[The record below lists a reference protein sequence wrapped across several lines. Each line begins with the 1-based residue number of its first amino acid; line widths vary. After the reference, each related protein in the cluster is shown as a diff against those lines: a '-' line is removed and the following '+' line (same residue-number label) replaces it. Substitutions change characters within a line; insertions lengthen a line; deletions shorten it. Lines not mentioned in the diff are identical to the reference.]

1 MTNDSDGLEHRLEE
15 RHGKRTWREKLRY
28 QLRTFGVTFP
38 FWGAMQRWVLSAVRT
53 MKWALIVS
61 GVALLV
67 VSVLHVAG
75 AVVYEALGYGTV
87 GWYGLEPV
95 GSSLLGVGELLVLIV
110 GGGAAYAGG
119 APWRTVALLTL
130 AYLLYSWRRQW
141 YIDNAVKTLRECDE
155 EEATGPVFFEN
166 AGEVFVYLNRGGERS
181 AVRMLGLAGAVALLA
196 GVAEVLMRFDLLQ
209 VGTVVSDPVFLT
221 GGLTLVTAI
230 RVVLVV
236 SSFGVVYWVGRAVN
250 EDALDRGLELP
261 EAFGWRAAAVGAF
274 AYVLVVS
281 FLGPPAMAVDV
292 AATVVVVLPG
302 LVGVGYEVRRAAYER
317 SSTPSVADIEDEVD
331 ADGEGDEQWNDV
343 E

>member
-1 MTNDSDGLEHRLEE
+1 
-15 RHGKRTWREKLRY
+15 
-28 QLRTFGVTFP
+28 
-38 FWGAMQRWVLSAVRT
+38 
-53 MKWALIVS
+53 
-61 GVALLV
+61 
-67 VSVLHVAG
+67 
-75 AVVYEALGYGTV
+75 
-87 GWYGLEPV
+87 
-95 GSSLLGVGELLVLIV
+95 
-110 GGGAAYAGG
+110 
-119 APWRTVALLTL
+119 
-130 AYLLYSWRRQW
+130 
-141 YIDNAVKTLRECDE
+141 
-155 EEATGPVFFEN
+155 
-166 AGEVFVYLNRGGERS
+166 
-181 AVRMLGLAGAVALLA
+181 MLGLAGAVALLA